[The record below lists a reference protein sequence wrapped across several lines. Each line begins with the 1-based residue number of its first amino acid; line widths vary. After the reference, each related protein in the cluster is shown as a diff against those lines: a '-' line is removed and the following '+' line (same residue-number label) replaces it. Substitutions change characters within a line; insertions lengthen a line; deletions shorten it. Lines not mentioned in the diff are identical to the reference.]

1 MKKLLLSLPFFF
13 MIITTILVNS
23 SPLYHFFSVHNEE
36 AAPVSSEPSGHSMY
50 EKLEQ
55 AAGQWNEPP
64 RDAVIDKVW
73 KALPGYNGRMVNMKA
88 SFEAM
93 KERGRFQKEDVVFE
107 QVPPKVHLDD
117 LPPAPVYR
125 GNPAK
130 PAAALMINVS
140 WGDEY
145 IPRMLKVLREE
156 KVKATF
162 FLEGR
167 WVRNQPKAA
176 KMIQEEGHEI
186 GSHAYSHPDMAA
198 SSEEEIKQE
207 LQETDDVLEAVLSE
221 DPVLFA
227 PPSGS
232 YSDAVVETA
241 DQLGMHTILWT
252 VDTVDWKDPD
262 PSAMASRTADKVENG
277 SLILMHPTS
286 AASSGLK
293 EIIEQ
298 IRADGIRL
306 DTVSGVLDE
315 TRIDR

>member
-1 MKKLLLSLPFFF
+1 MKKLLLALPVFLII
-13 MIITTILVNS
+13 MIAIFVNS
-23 SPLYHFFSVHNEE
+23 PPLYHFFSVHNEE
-36 AAPVSSEPSGHSMY
+36 AVPVSSDPSGDSLY
-50 EKLEQ
+50 EKLER

-73 KALPGYNGRMVNMKA
+73 KALPGYNGRMVNMKD
-88 SFEAM
+88 SYEAM
-93 KERGRFQKEDVVFE
+93 KEQGRFQKEDIVFE

-140 WGDEY
+140 WGDDY

-167 WVRNQPKAA
+167 WVRNQPKSA
-176 KMIQEEGHEI
+176 KMIMEEGHEI

-198 SSEEEIKQE
+198 SSEEEITQQLKQ
-207 LQETDDVLEAVLSE
+207 TDDVLKAVLSE
-221 DPVLFA
+221 DPELFA

-232 YSDAVVETA
+232 YNDQVVETA
-241 DQLGMHTILWT
+241 DDLGMHTILWT
-252 VDTVDWKDPD
+252 VDTVDWKDPE
-262 PSAMASRTADKVENG
+262 PSAMASRAAEKVENG
-277 SLILMHPTS
+277 SLILMHPTE
-286 AASSGLK
+286 AASAGLR
-293 EIIEQ
+293 EMIEG
-298 IRADGIRL
+298 IRAEGIRL